1 VLDKLLVRP
10 LHKANIELG
19 CETIAQADHGVLRML
34 FTVVKFTHLLSLLLL
49 FCSSLA
55 KNLLV
60 AAKPIDAPA
69 IARCRTADRVSGGA
83 AGIIVLTGI
92 AMIYGSPKGA
102 GFYTSNP
109 NLWIKVAV
117 LVIASALIV
126 RTKVFFRSAANVPQS
141 AAIGVPAVIPWFLKV
156 DLASLVVMTYLG
168 VLVAYGIGFD
178 L

>member
-1 VLDKLLVRP
+1 
-10 LHKANIELG
+10 
-19 CETIAQADHGVLRML
+19 ML
-34 FTVVKFTHLLSLLLL
+34 FTAVKFIHLVSLLLL

-55 KNLLV
+55 KNFLLS
-60 AAKPIDAPA
+60 AKPIDAHA
-69 IARCRTADRVSGGA
+69 IARCRTADRVSGAA
-83 AGIIVLTGI
+83 AGIIVLTGL

-109 NLWIKVAV
+109 SLWIKVAV

-126 RTKVFFRSAANVPQS
+126 RTKVFFRSAVNVPQS
-141 AAIGVPAVIPWFLKV
+141 ATIDVPAMIPSFLKV

-168 VLVAYGIGFD
+168 VLVSYGIGFG